1 MELELGYG
9 TTIARHH
16 LQQRT
21 KPNCSSDQCC
31 PQKRA
36 TMAIVATDSTYG
48 TSDDPQWTM
57 PAAVGHG
64 TCNTSNNTDS
74 NYTPLGY
81 SGDDIICSSDDV
93 LLRCNAQQ
101 QQYTCIWGHLFL
113 HVVGD
118 TTGTFMVEHER
129 GRWSTACSRWATTVC
144 RLVAWAVIILPQP
157 QVSGRRM
164 RLQSA
169 ICYVWTAVQCLC

>member
-1 MELELGYG
+1 MPANDATCSSERRWSHPLQQRAAMATIATDNTLLGYSSYY
-9 TTIARHH
+9 TSCSSARHH

-21 KPNCSSDQCC
+21 KPNCSSDHCC

-129 GRWSTACSRWATTVC
+129 GR
-144 RLVAWAVIILPQP
+144 
-157 QVSGRRM
+157 
-164 RLQSA
+164 
-169 ICYVWTAVQCLC
+169 